1 MKVKICGLSNA
12 EEVKT
17 CISLNANFCGF
28 ILNYPKSH
36 RYITFDKAV
45 SLTNIDSK
53 KTQYVGVFV
62 NPKIEELKKF
72 SKINLDYFQIYG
84 DYTNEE
90 INEIKSSFNKKI
102 IFALQ
107 IKKKED
113 INQYKKISRSA
124 DIILWDSSGLEQ
136 SLEWNLNWIKSIPNN
151 ITKW

>member
-62 NPKIEELKKF
+62 NPKIEELNILKEIQ
-72 SKINLDYFQIYG
+72 KIFF
-84 DYTNEE
+84 
-90 INEIKSSFNKKI
+90 K
-102 IFALQ
+102 
-107 IKKKED
+107 
-113 INQYKKISRSA
+113 
-124 DIILWDSSGLEQ
+124 
-136 SLEWNLNWIKSIPNN
+136 
-151 ITKW
+151 